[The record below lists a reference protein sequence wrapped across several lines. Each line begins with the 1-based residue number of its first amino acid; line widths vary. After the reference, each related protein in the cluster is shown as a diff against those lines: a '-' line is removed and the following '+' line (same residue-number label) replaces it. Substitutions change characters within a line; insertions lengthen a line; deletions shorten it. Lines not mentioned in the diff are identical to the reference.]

1 MIHPD
6 KFPRLISIPAILI
19 LALLL
24 FGCPN
29 PEGEENGEG
38 EGTSFLEMIN
48 EGLEDMP
55 SSLTGTVYVNGRVQ
69 AFGTIQVYDEE
80 DHLVA
85 QERANLYGHF
95 RIVDLRAQTYYLVYL
110 NASGSALGEPVM
122 VQLRPG
128 RPEVFD
134 LEITFE

>member
-1 MIHPD
+1 MIHPRTV
-6 KFPRLISIPAILI
+6 PRLISLSLMIILS
-19 LALLL
+19 LFL

-29 PEGEENGEG
+29 PDGEENG

-48 EGLEDMP
+48 EGIEDMP

-80 DHLVA
+80 DNLVA
-85 QERANLYGHF
+85 QERANLNGHY
-95 RIVDLRAQTYYLVYL
+95 RITDLRARTYYIVYL
-110 NASGSALGEPVM
+110 NASGSPLGEPIM

-128 RPEVFD
+128 RPEVVD
-134 LEITFE
+134 LEIEV